1 MGTLTTVLNKEKQ
14 IPEVIL
20 GMIALQV
27 LRGLEYL
34 HKKMHVIHRDLKP
47 SNILL
52 NSKGQVKI
60 ADFGV
65 SGQMDSTT
73 DVKNTFVGTMIYMS
87 PERLKGERY
96 FADTD
101 LWALGLIILECA
113 LGKFP
118 FTLPGKDDV
127 EGLNFW
133 ELLMMIDKAEELPL
147 PTEGYSDSFKD
158 FIMITMNKKSG

>member
-1 MGTLTTVLNKEKQ
+1 
-14 IPEVIL
+14 
-20 GMIALQV
+20 
-27 LRGLEYL
+27 
-34 HKKMHVIHRDLKP
+34 
-47 SNILL
+47 
-52 NSKGQVKI
+52 
-60 ADFGV
+60 
-65 SGQMDSTT
+65 MDSTT

-147 PTEGYSDSFKD
+147 PAEGYSDSFKD
-158 FIMITMNKKSG
+158 FIMITVNKKSG